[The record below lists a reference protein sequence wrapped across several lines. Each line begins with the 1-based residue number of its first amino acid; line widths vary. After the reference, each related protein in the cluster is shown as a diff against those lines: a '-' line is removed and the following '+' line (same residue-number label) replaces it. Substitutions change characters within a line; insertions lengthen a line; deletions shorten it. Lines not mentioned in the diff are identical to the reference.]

1 MFVAD
6 TNLTLLKNDITIA
19 IIILVR
25 DRSYHFEVTGKW
37 GNRGIGKWGNGGM
50 GTWGNSTKT
59 LKPNTQTPKPKPQ
72 QLNPNS

>member
-25 DRSYHFEVTGKW
+25 DRSYHFGATGKW
-37 GNRGIGKWGNGGM
+37 GNRENRGAQELGAGKFN
-50 GTWGNSTKT
+50 
-59 LKPNTQTPKPKPQ
+59 
-72 QLNPNS
+72 

>member
-25 DRSYHFEVTGKW
+25 DRSYHFEATGKW
-37 GNRGIGKWGNGGM
+37 GNRVTGKWGAGEIQ
-50 GTWGNSTKT
+50 
-59 LKPNTQTPKPKPQ
+59 LKPNTQPPKPKAQ
-72 QLNPNS
+72 QPNPNS

>member
-6 TNLTLLKNDITIA
+6 PNLTLLQNDITIA

-37 GNRGIGKWGNGGM
+37 GDGEIGKWGM
-50 GTWGNSTKT
+50 GRGEIH
-59 LKPNTQTPKPKPQ
+59 LKP
-72 QLNPNS
+72 

>member
-25 DRSYHFEVTGKW
+25 DRSYHFGATGKW
-37 GNRGIGKWGNGGM
+37 GNREIGERRSWER
-50 GTWGNSTKT
+50 GNSTKT
-59 LKPNTQTPKPKPQ
+59 LKPNTQPPKPKAQ
-72 QLNPNS
+72 QPNPNS